1 MRSAI
6 KSYYWG
12 GSRLYSDITVNRT
25 MYDSN
30 GTNTTNSTAAT
41 KYVYYVVLKKLI
53 PSVSTVQVLV
63 SKNTTATVTFDVPST
78 VIRSSEPITGYFKI
92 RCPTSDGAS
101 FSESENIWFG
111 WGDRTI

>member
-30 GTNTTNSTAAT
+30 GTNTTNSTAAI

-53 PSVSTVQVLV
+53 PSVSTVQVLI
-63 SKNTTATVTFDVPST
+63 SKNTNATVTFDYPST
-78 VIRSSEPITGYFKI
+78 VIRSSAPVTGYYKI
-92 RCPTSDGAS
+92 RFPTPDGAS
-101 FSESENIWFG
+101 YTESENIWYN
-111 WGDRTI
+111 DRDR

>member
-1 MRSAI
+1 
-6 KSYYWG
+6 
-12 GSRLYSDITVNRT
+12 

-30 GTNTTNSTAAT
+30 GTNTTNSTEAT

-53 PSVSTVQVLV
+53 PSVSTVQVLI

-78 VIRSSEPITGYFKI
+78 VIRSSAPVTGYYKI
-92 RCPTSDGAS
+92 RCPTPDGAS